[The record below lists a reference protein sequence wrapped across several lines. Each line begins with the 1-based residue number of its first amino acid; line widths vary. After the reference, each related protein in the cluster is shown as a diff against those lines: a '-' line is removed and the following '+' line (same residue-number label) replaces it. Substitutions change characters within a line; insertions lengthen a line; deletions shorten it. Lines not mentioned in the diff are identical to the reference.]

1 MYFLDNIKLK
11 FKFVLVTDCC
21 KNKKRQQQSIVGQSS
36 NKSGKV
42 DYNWIFPMDLSK
54 ALPQSISYWQVVVEI
69 KCGILHSNWIST
81 NHHPQCDIRISP
93 NDDSL
98 KIIMR
103 LGALF
108 HSYCAFTGGRVRVG
122 NRMHNFVLI
131 LPSWK
136 IHSMNWLLWIL
147 IPCWLYYELTAEEKP
162 LVFWKNCTEPK
173 TPAVSQA
180 CQFHVITA

>member
-1 MYFLDNIKLK
+1 MPF
-11 FKFVLVTDCC
+11 
-21 KNKKRQQQSIVGQSS
+21 SIHIG
-36 NKSGKV
+36 
-42 DYNWIFPMDLSK
+42 LS
-54 ALPQSISYWQVVVEI
+54 L
-69 KCGILHSNWIST
+69 
-81 NHHPQCDIRISP
+81 
-93 NDDSL
+93 
-98 KIIMR
+98 
-103 LGALF
+103 
-108 HSYCAFTGGRVRVG
+108 GGRVRVG

-180 CQFHVITA
+180 CQFHHQFNCWQKHWGVDAFSGLPQKKMTSKDEALYSKSIPQIEKFLLTWLHMKTAVWNPAACSDLDVCKVTHVPGPVHVQVVPVWIWSQLYSDPLLSFPTQAW